1 VSGESLL
8 VPLGKI
14 ALAVAIGVPLI
25 VYLAQDR
32 LIFLRQP
39 VPEARRAEIARG
51 IPQAESVFLT
61 AADGT
66 RIHAWHLKA
75 GPALVLYFGGNAEEV
90 SWMLEAAR
98 AETSGVS
105 WLLLDYR
112 GYGQSEGSPSEKAL
126 VADALALYDHAAA
139 LPGIDASRIYAFG
152 RSLGSGVA
160 VALAAQR
167 RLAGLI
173 LATPYDSLV
182 AVAKRHYWYVPVD
195 WLLRHRFD
203 AIALAPRQRTPL
215 LCLIAGR
222 DEVIPAEHAER
233 LYAAWGGPKTKSRL
247 EEAGH
252 NTTDAHPRFWPSI
265 REFLKMG
272 SDPI

>member
-1 VSGESLL
+1 MSGAGLL

-14 ALAVAIGVPLI
+14 ALAVAIGLPLI

-39 VPEARRAEIARG
+39 IPEGRRAEIARQL
-51 IPQAESVFLT
+51 PAVQDVWLS

-66 RIHAWHLKA
+66 RVHAWHLRS
-75 GPALVLYFGGNAEEV
+75 GPRLVLYFGGNAEEV

-98 AETSGVS
+98 AGTPGAS
-105 WLLLDYR
+105 WLLMDYR
-112 GYGQSEGSPSEKAL
+112 GYGQSEGSPSEQAL

-139 LPGIDASRIYAFG
+139 LPGIDVSRIYAFG

-167 RLAGLI
+167 PLAGLI
-173 LATPYDSLV
+173 LSTPYDSLV
-182 AVAKRHYWYVPVD
+182 AVAKRYYWYLPVN
-195 WLLRHRFD
+195 WLLKHRFD
-203 AIALAPRQRTPL
+203 SVALAPKLKTPL

-222 DEVIPAEHAER
+222 DEVIPPEHAER
-233 LYAAWGGPKTKSRL
+233 LYAAWGGPKRRIEL
-247 EEAGH
+247 ADANH
-252 NTTDAHPRFWPSI
+252 NTTDGAPRFWPAI
-265 REFLKMG
+265 REFLEQ
-272 SDPI
+272 